1 MGGKAAVVNNAAL
14 RLGSHAAP
22 AQLPPDLL
30 KRRRTLE
37 RGGIPRLL
45 ALKRMMLWG
54 GGEVGEGAEIS
65 QASPILG
72 SMSSEVVYFQPSAE
86 KRLEVT
92 RKGGLVEKR
101 RRLLAS
107 PVAMATARSNHSSLS
122 KTRLASGSMAPVWR
136 GATVGGE
143 TPAWPF

>member
-1 MGGKAAVVNNAAL
+1 MVVNNAAL

-22 AQLPPDLL
+22 VQLPPDLL
-30 KRRRTLE
+30 KRWRTLE
-37 RGGIPRLL
+37 HWGIPRLL
-45 ALKRMMLWG
+45 ALKRVMLWG
-54 GGEVGEGAEIS
+54 GGGGG
-65 QASPILG
+65 QASLVLG

-86 KRLEVT
+86 KHLEMT
-92 RKGGLVEKR
+92 RKGGLVEKH

-107 PVAMATARSNHSSLS
+107 PVAMAMARSNHSSLS
-122 KTRLASGSMAPVWR
+122 KTRLASGSMALVWR